1 MLALDEESK
10 KASEIWQMESP
21 SSGNLELGLGSPEL
35 WTLPLPSPGDSVAAR
50 RVGMG
55 AGEEQLGLQECPL
68 SATLIGPP
76 RCSQPTSQ
84 PCGPSCSSAPSA
96 SWPGPWLP
104 GPLSEFGRD
113 EFWGPSGLW
122 KPMERETPALCM
134 ACLLAL
140 ALLAWRQPS
149 ETLRLRE
156 AGPTRSRLQGV
167 FCQSMGRAGGSLC
180 LHVGRAPPT
189 TCFHVVLIQGSGATE
204 STKRSSSSTDC
215 ALPCIEGGIGCQ
227 TGKLRVRE
235 AKGFSKLSIT

>member
-1 MLALDEESK
+1 MCDWGRGLRGRAWARSREAQGSAFSLRPASSSTQGT
-10 KASEIWQMESP
+10 ASEASSLPALASP
-21 SSGNLELGLGSPEL
+21 
-35 WTLPLPSPGDSVAAR
+35 
-50 RVGMG
+50 
-55 AGEEQLGLQECPL
+55 PL
-68 SATLIGPP
+68 SFGP
-76 RCSQPTSQ
+76 
-84 PCGPSCSSAPSA
+84 APAAA

-235 AKGFSKLSIT
+235 AKGLSKLSIT